1 MRICPPDPLDS
12 LPLQSPR
19 DPAQS
24 RGDTEVGTKE
34 FVSIV
39 RTDPFTTPLRP
50 LYVSSRPFVVMPL
63 ATGATCHRKT
73 ARRTISP
80 PGKDSEF
87 CLPTSIRVEPS
98 SESSPR
104 PTEAGPPYC

>member
-1 MRICPPDPLDS
+1 MRICPPDPFDS

-39 RTDPFTTPLRP
+39 RTDPFTTPLRVQQA
-50 LYVSSRPFVVMPL
+50 LRRH
-63 ATGATCHRKT
+63 ATGDWGDLSPEDRQENNLS
-73 ARRTISP
+73 AREGFRILSAYI
-80 PGKDSEF
+80 DSGGTKF
-87 CLPTSIRVEPS
+87 
-98 SESSPR
+98 
-104 PTEAGPPYC
+104 

>member
-1 MRICPPDPLDS
+1 VRICPPDPLDS

-39 RTDPFTTPLRP
+39 RTDPFSTLFLGGYQLTP
-50 LYVSSRPFVVMPL
+50 
-63 ATGATCHRKT
+63 
-73 ARRTISP
+73 
-80 PGKDSEF
+80 
-87 CLPTSIRVEPS
+87 
-98 SESSPR
+98 SESEP
-104 PTEAGPPYC
+104 